1 MLTDN
6 ESRRAN
12 GFNWFPIMEVAKLF
26 IGIFITIAPV
36 IAILK
41 AGSDGSL
48 SAIINAVS
56 YADGEPAPLRY
67 FWFTGIL
74 SGYLDNAP
82 TYVVFFKATGLDA
95 MQLMGQYRDTLMAI
109 SMGAV
114 FMGALSYIG
123 NAPNFMVKAIAEDNK
138 VKMPSF
144 FGYMG
149 WSFSILLPIFVL
161 VSFVFL

>member
-1 MLTDN
+1 
-6 ESRRAN
+6 
-12 GFNWFPIMEVAKLF
+12 
-26 IGIFITIAPV
+26 
-36 IAILK
+36 
-41 AGSDGSL
+41 
-48 SAIINAVS
+48 
-56 YADGEPAPLRY
+56 
-67 FWFTGIL
+67 
-74 SGYLDNAP
+74 
-82 TYVVFFKATGLDA
+82 